1 MMEKYF
7 RYTEDTSDKYWEVT
21 FEGNSVQTFFGKV
34 GSAGRVEEKTYSS
47 SDECLKEVEKLI
59 KSKLKKGYQEV
70 AESSRVVK
78 DASTLIEI
86 RDFEDEW
93 GIKANPISKK
103 MMNESFF
110 WSCIEETS
118 PFGND
123 EGNDT
128 FAFYYESQL
137 ENPRL
142 KPLDFLEE
150 RFSDTSF
157 YPLQDLMLTDSSD
170 IQAKVKDTFFDNV
183 IIQDNA
189 IWATAFGQLVLKGK
203 VDEKIKAFALAALE
217 RQKLPMFLELH
228 GDENRVM
235 HIEKMEAVLKSL

>member
-1 MMEKYF
+1 MEKYF
-7 RYTEDTSDKYWEVT
+7 RYTDDSSDKYWEII
-21 FEGNSVQTFFGKV
+21 FEENRLQVFFGKI
-34 GSAGRVEEKTYSS
+34 GSAGRIEEKKYATSE
-47 SDECLKEVEKLI
+47 ECLKEVDKLI

-70 AESSRVVK
+70 AVSSRMVK

-93 GIKANPISKK
+93 GIKASPISKK
-103 MMNESFF
+103 MMNEPFF
-110 WSCIEETS
+110 WNCTEETS

-128 FAFYYESQL
+128 FAFYYESQID
-137 ENPRL
+137 NPRL
-142 KPLDFLEE
+142 KTLDFLQE

-157 YPLQDLMLTDSSD
+157 YPLQDLMLTVSSD
-170 IQAKVKDTFFDNV
+170 IQEKVKDIFFDNV

-203 VDEKIKAFALAALE
+203 IDDKIKVFALAALE
-217 RQKLPMFLELH
+217 RQKLLMFLELH
-228 GDENRVM
+228 GDEKRVM
-235 HIEKMEAVLKSL
+235 HIEKMETVLMNL